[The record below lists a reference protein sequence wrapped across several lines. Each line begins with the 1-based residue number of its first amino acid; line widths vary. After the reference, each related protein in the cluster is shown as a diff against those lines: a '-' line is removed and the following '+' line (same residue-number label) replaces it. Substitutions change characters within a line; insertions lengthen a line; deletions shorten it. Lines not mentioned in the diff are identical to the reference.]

1 MPYRIVSAPAGVFID
16 VFRTTPPLV
25 KLYWFFFAL
34 PILLGIRID
43 PFEAAI
49 LTFSLQSSSFFA
61 EVIRGGILSIERGQ
75 WEAGRGLGMTYSAVM
90 RRVVLPQA
98 FKRMIPPLLNRM
110 IELMKTTTLVAA
122 IAYADLLYQ
131 ANSISQSTYRPLEV
145 YSAAAAIYFVTLFAL
160 SLAVR
165 GLEWRLAVTGES
177 GRLGSVKEYPN
188 RSFIEN

>member
-1 MPYRIVSAPAGVFID
+1 
-16 VFRTTPPLV
+16 
-25 KLYWFFFAL
+25 
-34 PILLGIRID
+34 
-43 PFEAAI
+43 
-49 LTFSLQSSSFFA
+49 
-61 EVIRGGILSIERGQ
+61 
-75 WEAGRGLGMTYSAVM
+75 MTYSAVM

-145 YSAAAAIYFVTLFAL
+145 YSAAAAMYFVTLFAL

-165 GLEWRLAVTGES
+165 GLERRLAVTGES
-177 GRLGSVKEYPN
+177 GG
-188 RSFIEN
+188 